1 MKNIKLIKKYFSNL
15 RGSTSDNVY
24 YFWAERGDNPKM
36 ETSINFLMTEVGNFI
51 DWHYNFALDPKS
63 KSLSGNA
70 FFLDKENNNIII
82 DDMLHDSE
90 EDHED
95 RAAMPKDDFLKL
107 LNDWQKV
114 YSQKPDE
121 IIITQDE
128 NGKIS
133 ITGKFTDGREI

>member
-1 MKNIKLIKKYFSNL
+1 MQWIKLIKKYHDK
-15 RGSTSDNVY
+15 SDDIY
-24 YFWAERGDNPKM
+24 YFWVKINPGPKL
-36 ETSINFLMTEVGNFI
+36 ETIVGFLGHEIRSFI
-51 DWHYNFALDPKS
+51 DWHYSFAVDPES
-63 KSLSGNA
+63 KSLGGNA

-133 ITGKFTDGREI
+133 ITGKFTDG